1 MSGVFCLLTL
11 VSNLSMHQNILW
23 KAYDRASGSA
33 SLGRGLRVCILN
45 EPPSDVSD
53 DGLGFIFGEQLI

>member
-1 MSGVFCLLTL
+1 MD
-11 VSNLSMHQNILW
+11 QNILW

-33 SLGRGLRVCILN
+33 SLGWGLGLCILN